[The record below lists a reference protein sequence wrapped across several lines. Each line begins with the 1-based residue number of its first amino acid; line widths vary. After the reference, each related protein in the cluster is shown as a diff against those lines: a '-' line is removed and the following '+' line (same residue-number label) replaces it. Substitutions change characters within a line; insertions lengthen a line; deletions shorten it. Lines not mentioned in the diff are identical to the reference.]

1 MTDKE
6 TNVDIKNKLDIVE
19 LRGEIKLLRQE
30 VDTVKNNHI
39 WHLQKSIDGI
49 NKVLWTVGFM
59 VLAQFLWVIKTV
71 VMG

>member
-1 MTDKE
+1 ME
-6 TNVDIKNKLDIVE
+6 EQNIDIKNKLDIVE
-19 LRGEIKLLRQE
+19 LKGEIKLLRQE

-71 VMG
+71 IMG

>member
-1 MTDKE
+1 MEDA
-6 TNVDIKNKLDIVE
+6 DIKDKLAIVE

-49 NKVLWTVGFM
+49 NKILWTVGFM
-59 VLAQFLWVIKTV
+59 VLAQFIWVIKTALI
-71 VMG
+71 G

>member
-1 MTDKE
+1 MNE
-6 TNVDIKNKLDIVE
+6 QPVDFESKLDVVE

-30 VDTVKNNHI
+30 IDTVKNNHI

-59 VLAQFLWVIKTV
+59 VLAQFVWVIKTAL
-71 VMG
+71 MG

>member
-1 MTDKE
+1 ME
-6 TNVDIKNKLDIVE
+6 EANVDIKNKLDIVE
-19 LRGEIKLLRQE
+19 LKGEIKLLRQE

-71 VMG
+71 IMG

>member
-1 MTDKE
+1 MSE
-6 TNVDIKNKLDIVE
+6 QPVDFESKLDVVE

-30 VDTVKNNHI
+30 IDTVKNNHI

-59 VLAQFLWVIKTV
+59 VLAQFVWVIKTAL
-71 VMG
+71 MG

>member
-1 MTDKE
+1 MDE
-6 TNVDIKNKLDIVE
+6 QIDIKNKLDIVE
-19 LRGEIKLLRQE
+19 LQGEIKLLRQE
-30 VDTVKNNHI
+30 IDTVKNNHI

-71 VMG
+71 IMG

>member
-1 MTDKE
+1 ME
-6 TNVDIKNKLDIVE
+6 EQNIDIKNKLDIVE
-19 LRGEIKLLRQE
+19 LKGEIKLLRQE
-30 VDTVKNNHI
+30 VDKVKNNHI

-71 VMG
+71 IMG

>member
-1 MTDKE
+1 MTE
-6 TNVDIKNKLDIVE
+6 QPVDFESKLDVVE

-30 VDTVKNNHI
+30 IDTVKNNHI

-59 VLAQFLWVIKTV
+59 VLAQFVWVIKTAL
-71 VMG
+71 MG

>member
-1 MTDKE
+1 ME
-6 TNVDIKNKLDIVE
+6 EQNIDIKNKLDIVE
-19 LRGEIKLLRQE
+19 LKGEIKLLRQE

-49 NKVLWTVGFM
+49 NIVLWTVGFM

-71 VMG
+71 IMG

>member
-1 MTDKE
+1 MEE

-30 VDTVKNNHI
+30 VDTVKTNHI

-71 VMG
+71 IMG

>member
-1 MTDKE
+1 ME
-6 TNVDIKNKLDIVE
+6 EANVDIKNKLDIVE
-19 LRGEIKLLRQE
+19 LRVEIKLLRQE

-71 VMG
+71 IMG

>member
-1 MTDKE
+1 ME
-6 TNVDIKNKLDIVE
+6 EENIDIKNKLDIVE
-19 LRGEIKLLRQE
+19 LKGEIKLLRQE
-30 VDTVKNNHI
+30 VDTVKTNHI

-71 VMG
+71 IMG

>member
-1 MTDKE
+1 MEEANIKDKLA
-6 TNVDIKNKLDIVE
+6 IIE

-49 NKVLWTVGFM
+49 NKILWTVGFM
-59 VLAQFLWVIKTV
+59 VLAQFIWVIKTALI
-71 VMG
+71 G